1 MVTTE
6 NLLSQMRE
14 QVLKLYSAEIQL
26 AFEKEVDESKQRDF
40 VNYRE
45 SYQNN
50 LHQLE
55 KQDLGQVLAKM
66 QTLEAELSQAIASL
80 NGALQTMNNTVNTLR
95 NIRLVSTIIGRVIKM
110 M

>member
-1 MVTTE
+1 
-6 NLLSQMRE
+6 MRE